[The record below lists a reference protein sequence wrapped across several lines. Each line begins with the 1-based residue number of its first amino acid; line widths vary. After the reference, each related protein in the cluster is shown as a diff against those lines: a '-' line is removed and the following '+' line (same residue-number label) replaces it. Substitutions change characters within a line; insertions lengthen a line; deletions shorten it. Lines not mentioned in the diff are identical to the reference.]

1 MTDMFVSKTDQ
12 FMMAVK
18 GVTIEAVIK
27 VIKEECFD
35 DCLHLVNVDC
45 AVDHVRRCFLFRI
58 NIHATS
64 SLTDAVYECFS
75 NRLLNVLDRIK
86 ETYVDFSSDSIKFEV
101 NIHRDERKQEPVSGV
116 ATKVK
121 DKIKEE
127 TKVKPF
133 IVIPEVE
140 EIIHRKS
147 NRGEFFTVVWTDK
160 TKTTVKLMEGEE
172 SDDYSAFMY
181 CVGKKMFKDKGEAR
195 KFITEK
201 KEVFENR
208 MAEISEK
215 RAEFK
220 AMKNFENAVLSDPD
234 FSEELVP
241 VMVSRDIFRRNRG

>member
-1 MTDMFVSKTDQ
+1 
-12 FMMAVK
+12 
-18 GVTIEAVIK
+18 
-27 VIKEECFD
+27 
-35 DCLHLVNVDC
+35 
-45 AVDHVRRCFLFRI
+45 
-58 NIHATS
+58 
-64 SLTDAVYECFS
+64 
-75 NRLLNVLDRIK
+75 
-86 ETYVDFSSDSIKFEV
+86 
-101 NIHRDERKQEPVSGV
+101 
-116 ATKVK
+116 
-121 DKIKEE
+121 
-127 TKVKPF
+127 
-133 IVIPEVE
+133 
-140 EIIHRKS
+140 
-147 NRGEFFTVVWTDK
+147 
-160 TKTTVKLMEGEE
+160 MEGEE

>member
-1 MTDMFVSKTDQ
+1 MPDMFVSKTDQ

-18 GVTIEAVIK
+18 DVAIEAVIK

-75 NRLLNVLDRIK
+75 NRLLSVLDRIK
-86 ETYVDFSSDSIKFEV
+86 EIYVDFSSDSIKFEV

-147 NRGEFFTVVWTDK
+147 NRGEFFTVVWTDH

-181 CVGKKMFKDKGEAR
+181 CVGKKMFADKGVAR
-195 KFITEK
+195 RFIAEK
-201 KEVFENR
+201 KAVFENR

-220 AMKNFENAVLSDPD
+220 AIKNFENAVLNDPD
-234 FSEELVP
+234 FSEEIVP
-241 VMVSRDIFRRNRG
+241 VIVSRDIFRRNRG

>member
-1 MTDMFVSKTDQ
+1 MPDMFVSKTDQ

-133 IVIPEVE
+133 IMIPEVE

-147 NRGEFFTVVWTDK
+147 DRGEFFTVVWTDK

-220 AMKNFENAVLSDPD
+220 AMKNFENAVISDPD
-234 FSEELVP
+234 CPEELVP
-241 VMVSRDIFRRNRG
+241 VIVSRDIFRRNRG

>member
-1 MTDMFVSKTDQ
+1 M
-12 FMMAVK
+12 
-18 GVTIEAVIK
+18 
-27 VIKEECFD
+27 
-35 DCLHLVNVDC
+35 
-45 AVDHVRRCFLFRI
+45 
-58 NIHATS
+58 
-64 SLTDAVYECFS
+64 
-75 NRLLNVLDRIK
+75 
-86 ETYVDFSSDSIKFEV
+86 FEV
-101 NIHRDERKQEPVSGV
+101 NTEMAFCFINFVNNIIEAENMSDICRCVDISNSPRPDKMRYDIAFIINCAGKYSDYPQQMFPTLAHRMRECVEHFIETKWQEIYELDILKRSGYSIHIKYHYESVEKN
-116 ATKVK
+116 
-121 DKIKEE
+121 KEE
-127 TKVKPF
+127 VKVKPF

-147 NRGEFFTVVWTDK
+147 NRGEFFTVVWADN
-160 TKTTVKLMEGEE
+160 TKTTVKLMEGEQ

-181 CVGKKMFKDKGEAR
+181 AVGKKMFKDKGEAR

-241 VMVSRDIFRRNRG
+241 VMVSREIFRRNRG